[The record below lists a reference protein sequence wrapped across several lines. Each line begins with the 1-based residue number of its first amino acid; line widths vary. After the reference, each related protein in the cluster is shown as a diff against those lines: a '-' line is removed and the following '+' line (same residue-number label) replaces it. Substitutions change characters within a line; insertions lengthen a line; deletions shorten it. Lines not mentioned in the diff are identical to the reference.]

1 MIIIDKN
8 KCIGCGACVK
18 DCLNRV
24 LEVRDGHAEALRPC
38 FMCGHCI
45 AVCPAGAVSTD
56 EYDMADVIPFSKET
70 CTVPAD
76 VMLNTIKCRRSIRQF
91 QKKRLKKEEL
101 EKILEAGR
109 FSPTGSNAQ
118 NVSYLVFHEEAEEL
132 RRIAMEEFRKYRTP
146 EAFAELF
153 PPPMSPDR
161 VDFDDNDF
169 LFKGADTVILT
180 VSRSPVNA
188 AIASANM
195 ELVANSLGIGMV
207 YVGFFVMLA
216 AKNRTVRDF
225 LGLQDDEQIVT
236 ALSFGYPD
244 VRYFRSVPRKKLQAQ
259 WR

>member
-1 MIIIDKN
+1 MIIIDRE
-8 KCIGCGACVK
+8 KCIGCGACAR

-24 LEVRDGHAEALRPC
+24 IEVKDGCARILRPC

-45 AVCPAGAVSTD
+45 AVCPQGAVSTD
-56 EYDMADVIPFSKET
+56 DYDMADVIPFDRER

-91 QKKRLKKEEL
+91 RKERLKREEL
-101 EKILEAGR
+101 EQILEAGR

-118 NVSYLVFHEEAEEL
+118 NVSYIVFHDEAEEL

-161 VDFDDNDF
+161 VNFEDDDF
-169 LFKGADTVILT
+169 LFKGGDTVILT
-180 VSRSPVNA
+180 VCKSPVNA

-195 ELVANSLGIGMV
+195 ELTANSLGIGMV

-216 AKNRTVRDF
+216 AKDQTLRDY
-225 LGLQDDEQIVT
+225 LGLKEDEQIVT
-236 ALSFGYPD
+236 ALSMGYPN
-244 VRYFRSVPRKKLQAQ
+244 VRYFRSVPRKALQAK